1 MIDEKNG
8 FKQRNFPKIIV
19 PFYKQAVEIGSKIM
33 DMTKVNENIKKL
45 EEFMTSWWMTKIK
58 HEPPTMYKNNSRDSS
73 KFKCCSP
80 LQLSCNL
87 TGKCH
92 VVGYIFLY
100 QR

>member
-45 EEFMTSWWMTKIK
+45 EEFMTS
-58 HEPPTMYKNNSRDSS
+58 
-73 KFKCCSP
+73 
-80 LQLSCNL
+80 
-87 TGKCH
+87 
-92 VVGYIFLY
+92 
-100 QR
+100 